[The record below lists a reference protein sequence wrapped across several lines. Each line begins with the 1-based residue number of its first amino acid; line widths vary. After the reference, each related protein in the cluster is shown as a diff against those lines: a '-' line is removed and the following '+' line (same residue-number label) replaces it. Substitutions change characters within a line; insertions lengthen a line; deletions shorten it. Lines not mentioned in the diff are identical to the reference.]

1 MRTRIRSN
9 TKHVVARALVP
20 LSILSLLAL
29 SACGGVFTGAYGYFT
44 SSSSAAM
51 SLTVGGSIKLS
62 WNDTAAAGSNLTL
75 AVGPLMP
82 TDSVQRIA
90 DLANT
95 GSVGISQVQLAI
107 TGTGTGSSS
116 DGVQLALD
124 RCSVPWTVAGAAFTC
139 SGALTSISPD
149 RPVQATLA
157 LSDSPVRT
165 AAKADHLRFT
175 FRLPD
180 SSPTGAQN
188 SAGSV
193 RVVATGFK

>member
-1 MRTRIRSN
+1 MARTLI
-9 TKHVVARALVP
+9 P
-20 LSILSLLAL
+20 LSLVSLLAL
-29 SACGGVFTGAYGYFT
+29 CACGGVFTGAYGYFT
-44 SSSSAAM
+44 SSSTAAM
-51 SLTVGGSIKLS
+51 SITVGGTIKLN
-62 WNDTAAAGSNLTL
+62 WDDTAAAGSNLTL

-107 TGTGTGSSS
+107 TGTGAGSSS
-116 DGVQLALD
+116 DGIQLAID
-124 RCSVPWTVAGAAFTC
+124 RCSVPWVASGAAFTC

-149 RPVQATLA
+149 RPLQASFT

-165 AAKADHLRFT
+165 AAGADHLRFT

-180 SSPTGAQN
+180 SAPDSVEGTSGAVLIVA
-188 SAGSV
+188 SGS
-193 RVVATGFK
+193 KL